1 MTVWSNRLS
10 IDINHLIAN
19 RSALLPRRLCLLHRS
34 FSNFGQTMAGKHSDA
49 VDGTPSKRQKTS
61 NDVDPKNNPYLSHW
75 YDNSNNGTSN
85 GNVAGGPLSQLKR
98 HQTTATLARQVED
111 SKINP
116 FTGRPASDRYFSIL
130 KTRRDLPVHAQ
141 RDEFLQLYQKSQ
153 ILVFVGET
161 GSGKTTQIPQF
172 VLYDDLPQQERKLVA
187 CTQPRRVAAM
197 SVAERVAQELDVK
210 LGDEVGYSIRFE
222 DMTSQKTVLKYMT
235 DGMLLREAMND
246 HDLSRYS
253 TIILDEAHERTLATD
268 ILMGLLKDVVG
279 RRPDLKL
286 IIMSATL
293 DAQKFQRYFLDAP
306 LLAVPGRTHPV
317 EIFYTPEPERDYVE
331 AAIRTVLQIHATEA
345 EGDILLFLTGEEE
358 IEDACRKISLEA
370 DEMAREADAGPVK
383 VYPLY
388 GTLPPA
394 QQQRIF
400 EPAPPPRRPGGRPG
414 RKCIVAT
421 NIAET
426 SLTIDGIVYVVDPGF
441 SKQKVYNPRI
451 RVESLLVSPISKA
464 SAQQRAGRAGRTRP
478 GKCFRLY
485 TEGAFKKELIEQT
498 YPEILRS
505 NLSSTVLELKKLGV
519 DDLVHFDL
527 MDPPAPETLMRALEE
542 LNYLAC
548 LDDDGNLTTMGR
560 LASEF
565 PLDPALAVMLISSP
579 EFYCS
584 NEILSLT
591 ALLSVPQ
598 VFVRPASARKR
609 ADEMKN
615 LFAHT
620 DGDHLTLLN
629 VYHAFKGEAAQ
640 ANPKQWCHDHF
651 LSLRALQSADN
662 VRLQL
667 KRIMERSELELI
679 STPFEDK
686 KYYENIRRAL
696 VSGFFMQVAK
706 KEANGKTYTT
716 VKDNQTVLLHP
727 STVLGQESDWVIYN
741 EFVLTSKNYIR
752 TVTGVRGEWLL
763 DLAPGYYDIDS
774 FPKGEVK
781 TALQRLSERVAR
793 RQKMKGG
800 R

>member
-1 MTVWSNRLS
+1 MRQNGFD
-10 IDINHLIAN
+10 IDQKN
-19 RSALLPRRLCLLHRS
+19 
-34 FSNFGQTMAGKHSDA
+34 D
-49 VDGTPSKRQKTS
+49 PSK
-61 NDVDPKNNPYLSHW
+61 NPYLAHHYSAAQ
-75 YDNSNNGTSN
+75 DDMTNSSSGLQNF
-85 GNVAGGPLSQLKR
+85 KR
-98 HQTTATLARQVED
+98 HKTMAKDAKAMED
-111 SKINP
+111 GPHNP
-116 FTGRPASDRYFSIL
+116 FTGNALSQQYMSIL
-130 KTRRDLPVHAQ
+130 KKRRELPVHAQ

-172 VLYDDLPQQERKLVA
+172 VLFDDLPHLNNKMVA

-197 SVAERVAQELDVK
+197 SVAQRVAQEMDVN

-222 DMTSQKTVLKYMT
+222 DKTSSKTILKYMT
-235 DGMLLREAMND
+235 DGMLLREAMHDND
-246 HDLSRYS
+246 LTRYS

-268 ILMGLLKDVVG
+268 ILMGLLKEVVL

-293 DAQKFQRYFLDAP
+293 DATKFQRYFHDAP

-331 AAIRTVLQIHATEA
+331 AALRTVLQIHATEP

-358 IEDACRKISLEA
+358 IEDACRKINLEA
-370 DEMAREADAGPVK
+370 DEMAREADAGPLK

-388 GTLPPA
+388 GTLPPQ

-400 EPAPPPRRPGGRPG
+400 DPAPPPRTPGGRPG
-414 RKCIVAT
+414 RKCIVST

-485 TEGAFKKELIEQT
+485 TEAAFKKELIEQT

-505 NLSSTVLELKKLGV
+505 NLSSTVLELKKLGIE
-519 DDLVHFDL
+519 DLVHFDL

-548 LDDDGNLTTMGR
+548 LDDEGDLTALGR

-579 EFYCS
+579 EFFCS
-584 NEILSLT
+584 NEMLSLT

-598 VFVRPASARKR
+598 LFVRPSSQRKR
-609 ADEMKN
+609 ADEMKD
-615 LFAHT
+615 LFAHP
-620 DGDHLTLLN
+620 DGDHLTMLN
-629 VYHAFKGEAAQ
+629 VYHAFKSPEGQE
-640 ANPKQWCHDHF
+640 NPKQWCHDHF
-651 LSLRALQSADN
+651 LSYRALTQADN

-667 KRIMERSELELI
+667 KRIMEREELQLM

-696 VSGFFMQVAK
+696 VAGFFMQVAK
-706 KEANGKTYTT
+706 RDGTGKTYVT
-716 VKDNQTVLLHP
+716 VKDEQNVLLHP
-727 STVLGQESDWVIYN
+727 STVLGQDSEWVIYN
-741 EFVLTSKNYIR
+741 EFVLTTKNYIR
-752 TVTGVRGEWLL
+752 TVTAVKPEWLL
-763 DLAPGYYDIDS
+763 DIAPTYYDLDT
-774 FPKGEVK
+774 FKKGDIK
-781 TALQRLSERVAR
+781 TALQKTVDKMR
-793 RQKMKGG
+793 RKEAIKGG
-800 R
+800 GRR

>member
-1 MTVWSNRLS
+1 M
-10 IDINHLIAN
+10 AN
-19 RSALLPRRLCLLHRS
+19 RRPDTEEPSRAKRLKTTASTMDPR
-34 FSNFGQTMAGKHSDA
+34 K
-49 VDGTPSKRQKTS
+49 
-61 NDVDPKNNPYLSHW
+61 NPYLAHM
-75 YDNSNNGTSN
+75 YEDENSTN
-85 GNVAGGPLSQLKR
+85 GNVNGDAGDSPLARFER
-98 HQTTATLARQVED
+98 HKTTTAMAKKVED
-111 SKINP
+111 SKVNP
-116 FTGRPASDRYFSIL
+116 FTGKPASNQYFSIL

-153 ILVFVGET
+153 MLVFVGET

-172 VLYDDLPQQERKLVA
+172 VLYDDLPQLRNKMIA

-197 SVAERVAQELDVK
+197 SVAERVANEMDVK
-210 LGDEVGYSIRFE
+210 LGEEVGYSIRFE
-222 DMTSQKTVLKYMT
+222 DMTSSKTILKYMT
-235 DGMLLREAMND
+235 DGMLLREAM
-246 HDLSRYS
+246 HDPNLTRYS
-253 TIILDEAHERTLATD
+253 TIILDEAHERTMATD
-268 ILMGLLKDVVG
+268 VLMGLLKDVIK

-286 IIMSATL
+286 IVMSATL
-293 DAQKFQRYFLDAP
+293 DAQRFQEYFNNAP

-317 EIFYTPEPERDYVE
+317 EIFYTPEPEQDYVE
-331 AAIRTVLQIHATEA
+331 AAIRTVLQIHATEP

-358 IEDACRKISLEA
+358 IEDAVRKISLEV
-370 DEMAREADAGPVK
+370 DEMIREADAGPMK

-394 QQQRIF
+394 MQQRIF
-400 EPAPPPRRPGGRPG
+400 DPAPPPRKPNGRPG
-414 RKCIVAT
+414 RKCIVST

-441 SKQKVYNPRI
+441 SKQKVYNARI
-451 RVESLLVSPISKA
+451 RVESLLVTPISKA

-498 YPEILRS
+498 YPEMLRS
-505 NLSSTVLELKKLGV
+505 NVSATVLELKKLGI

-548 LDDDGNLTTMGR
+548 LDDEGNLTPLGR

-565 PLDPALAVMLISSP
+565 PLDPALAVMLITST

-584 NEILSLT
+584 NEILSIA

-598 VFVRPASARKR
+598 IFVRPASQRKR
-609 ADEMKN
+609 ADEMKS
-615 LFAHT
+615 LFAHP

-629 VYHAFKGEAAQ
+629 VYHAFKGPEAQ
-640 ANPKQWCHDHF
+640 ANPRQWCHDHF

-662 VRLQL
+662 VRQQLQ
-667 KRIMERSELELI
+667 RIMEREEIELV

-696 VSGFFMQVAK
+696 VAGFFMQVAK
-706 KEANGKTYTT
+706 KESQGKSLYKT
-716 VKDNQTVLLHP
+716 VKDNNEPVLLHP
-727 STVLGQESDWVIYN
+727 STVLSYEAEWVLYN
-741 EFVLTSKNYIR
+741 EFVLTTKSFIR
-752 TVTGVRGEWLL
+752 TVTAVKGEWLL
-763 DLAPGYYDIDS
+763 DIAPNYYDISS
-774 FPKGEVK
+774 FPKGEIRS
-781 TALQRLSERVAR
+781 ALLRAAERLSRKE
-793 RQKMKGG
+793 KMRSESRK